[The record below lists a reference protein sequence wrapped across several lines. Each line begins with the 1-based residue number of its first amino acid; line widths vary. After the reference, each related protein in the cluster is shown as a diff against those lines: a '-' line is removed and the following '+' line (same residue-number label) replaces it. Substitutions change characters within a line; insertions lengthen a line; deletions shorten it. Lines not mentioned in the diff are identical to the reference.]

1 MDYIK
6 ARTYI
11 DESHRFGGEMGL
23 EAITCLL
30 EKLGNPHEALQ
41 FIHIAGTNG
50 KGSVGA
56 YLAAVLQEAGYRI
69 GRFISPTLY
78 EYRERIQINGV
89 YIEEEAFGRLMDPVV
104 KAIGELE
111 EEHKPLPSPF
121 EIETAISFLYYKE
134 KNCDFVLLECGMGGK
149 TDATNVIR
157 NTKLAVITSISMDH
171 MEYLGNTLREIAG
184 QKAGIIKPGSRVV
197 TCRQEKEAMDVIE
210 RESKKL
216 GCPLYVGDKTEAELV
231 TADLDHM
238 VFRYQKETYTI
249 HLAGSHQLE
258 NAVLALAGIRAL
270 QDTGYQISGE
280 QIRSG
285 MEKARW
291 NGRFTIL
298 KKDPYLVVDGAHNP
312 DAARKLQESLRMYFP
327 DREFVFL
334 MGVFRDKQ
342 YEAIAERMAPMA
354 REIIA
359 METPDNPRAL
369 PAKELGE
376 VLCRYKTPKQVYV
389 AGSLEEAL
397 QLGMKLAGKE
407 DVIVAF
413 GSLSFIGDLTKLSE
427 NLE

>member
-1 MDYIK
+1 
-6 ARTYI
+6 
-11 DESHRFGGEMGL
+11 
-23 EAITCLL
+23 
-30 EKLGNPHEALQ
+30 
-41 FIHIAGTNG
+41 
-50 KGSVGA
+50 
-56 YLAAVLQEAGYRI
+56 
-69 GRFISPTLY
+69 
-78 EYRERIQINGV
+78 
-89 YIEEEAFGRLMDPVV
+89 
-104 KAIGELE
+104 
-111 EEHKPLPSPF
+111 
-121 EIETAISFLYYKE
+121 
-134 KNCDFVLLECGMGGK
+134 MGGK

-171 MEYLGNTLREIAG
+171 MEYLGNTLGEIAG
-184 QKAGIIKPGSRVV
+184 QKSGIIKPGCRVV
-197 TCRQEKEAMDVIE
+197 TCRQDKEAMDVIE
-210 RESKKL
+210 GESKNQ
-216 GCPLYVGDKTEAELV
+216 GCPLYVGEKTEAELV

-270 QDTGYQISGE
+270 QDTGYQISRE
-280 QIRSG
+280 QIRNG

-312 DAARKLQESLRMYFP
+312 DAARKLQESLKMYFP

-342 YEAIAERMAPMA
+342 YEAIAKRMAPVA

-376 VLCRYKTPKQVYV
+376 VLCRYKTPEQVYV
-389 AGSLEEAL
+389 ADSLEEAL
-397 QLGMKLAGKE
+397 QLGMKLAKKE

-413 GSLSFIGDLTKLSE
+413 GSLSFIGDLTKFSE
-427 NLE
+427 KLELE

>member
-1 MDYIK
+1 
-6 ARTYI
+6 
-11 DESHRFGGEMGL
+11 
-23 EAITCLL
+23 
-30 EKLGNPHEALQ
+30 
-41 FIHIAGTNG
+41 
-50 KGSVGA
+50 
-56 YLAAVLQEAGYRI
+56 
-69 GRFISPTLY
+69 
-78 EYRERIQINGV
+78 
-89 YIEEEAFGRLMDPVV
+89 
-104 KAIGELE
+104 
-111 EEHKPLPSPF
+111 
-121 EIETAISFLYYKE
+121 
-134 KNCDFVLLECGMGGK
+134 MGGK

-157 NTKLAVITSISMDH
+157 NTTLAVITSISMDH
-171 MEYLGNTLREIAG
+171 MEYLGNTLGEIAG

-327 DREFVFL
+327 NREFVFL

-342 YEAIAERMAPMA
+342 YETIAERMAPMA

-389 AGSLEEAL
+389 ADSLEKAL